1 MARAGKLAR
10 SGARA
15 ARVVRMVRLVR
26 MVRIFKLFSMR
37 KNRRKFNEDGTTS
50 IVGEE
55 ATAENNPSAVG
66 QRLSDS
72 VSKRV
77 IVGVLSLLIFA
88 PLLEIVETDSSQYM
102 FAESTLFVCMCLTV
116 RYSRNWQACAFM
128 RCGSE
133 RISPLCTRCICLLC
147 DDGRSQPGM
156 ISI

>member
-1 MARAGKLAR
+1 
-10 SGARA
+10 
-15 ARVVRMVRLVR
+15 

-102 FAESTLFVCMCLTV
+102 FAESTCITVC
-116 RYSRNWQACAFM
+116 YSLNWRACAFM
-128 RCGSE
+128 KCGSE
-133 RISPLCTRCICLLC
+133 RTHLCVLAVCCLLC
-147 DDGRSQPGM
+147 DDGRSQSGV
-156 ISI
+156 ISN